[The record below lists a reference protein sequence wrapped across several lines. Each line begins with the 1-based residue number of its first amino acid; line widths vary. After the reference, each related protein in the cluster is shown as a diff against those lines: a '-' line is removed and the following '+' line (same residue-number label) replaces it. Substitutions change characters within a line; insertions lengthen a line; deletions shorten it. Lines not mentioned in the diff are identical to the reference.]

1 MDAMNPRPI
10 SLALLLLVCWTGGML
25 SCYARCLRAASQ
37 PEEVV
42 HSCCGNAEE
51 SEPSQ
56 PAPCGGEKDGC
67 PFCLDATYFLGGT
80 PAALPAATV
89 VLLPPGMADLPPHAS
104 DILVADLPV
113 HRDLWPP
120 GPPRPSPEQ
129 PLGSRARSQGPPRD
143 Y

>member
-1 MDAMNPRPI
+1 MNPRSI
-10 SLALLLLVCWTGGML
+10 ITALLLLVCWTGGML

-37 PEEVV
+37 PEETE
-42 HSCCGNAEE
+42 HSCCGHAEE
-51 SEPSQ
+51 SESEPAE

-67 PFCLDATYFLGGT
+67 PFCLDATYLLPAA

-89 VLLPPGMADLPPHAS
+89 ALLHPALVDVPPHAA

-143 Y
+143 

>member
-1 MDAMNPRPI
+1 MDAMNPRSI
-10 SLALLLLVCWTGGML
+10 SVALLLLVCWTGGML

-37 PEEVV
+37 PEQVV
-42 HSCCGNAEE
+42 HSCCGHAEE
-51 SEPSQ
+51 SEPAA

-67 PFCLDATYFLGGT
+67 PFCLDATYLLDGT

-89 VLLPPGMADLPPHAS
+89 VLLPPWMADLPPHAS

-120 GPPRPSPEQ
+120 GPPRLSPEQ
-129 PLGSRARSQGPPRD
+129 PLGSRARSQGPPNP
-143 Y
+143 